1 VSVRAVL
8 SLGSNL
14 GDRVGH
20 VRVAIISLSEDP
32 RTEVD
37 AVSSLYE
44 TDPVGVDGQDSYVN
58 AVVVVTTT
66 RTPAQLLG
74 LAHELEAR
82 AARLRPHRWA
92 PRTLDV
98 DIVSVDD
105 LVSDDPTLTLP
116 HPRAHERAFVLVPWL
131 EIDPHA
137 WLRGRGAVERLVAG
151 LDTDGVRL
159 LASPRP
165 GGVEAT

>member
-14 GDRVGH
+14 DDRVGY
-20 VRVAIISLSEDP
+20 VRAAISSLGDDP

-66 RTPAQLLG
+66 RAPAQLLV

-137 WLRGRGAVERLVAG
+137 SLPGRGTVEHLVAG
-151 LDTDGVRL
+151 LDTGGVRL